1 MFGKFR
7 FRGEGGR
14 SGKNDHEFHFL
25 GNIEL
30 YERPLTYFGWTF
42 VVEFL
47 SGVYHPQD
55 TQDENLGYDKLS
67 GKDGPRTVIL
77 RSKYMGRFK

>member
-7 FRGEGGR
+7 FRGRGG

-30 YERPLTYFGWTF
+30 YERPLS
-42 VVEFL
+42 L
-47 SGVYHPQD
+47 HD
-55 TQDENLGYDKLS
+55 
-67 GKDGPRTVIL
+67 
-77 RSKYMGRFK
+77 